1 MKSGARNAGKK
12 KKTGRAAAGRRKATA
27 PNLPRLSPIE
37 GISVERQAYQVLRL
51 ALMSG
56 AVQPGAGLTSR
67 SLSEA
72 LGVSPTPVR
81 EALKRLDADGA
92 VISRNKSAFFVY
104 DPDKIDFT
112 ELLEIRLRL
121 EGMAIRLAATKA
133 RKADLILLSKINNEY
148 QQILSG
154 SDPTSA
160 YSLQVNF
167 RFHFELYKLS
177 GSHLLVEMI
186 ETLWLRIGPT
196 LQRYMPAHDDKSI
209 SNFHNR
215 MLQAVANNDPDKA
228 EEALKDDLTT
238 AYMAIIP
245 QLHDRR
251 PDRI

>member
-1 MKSGARNAGKK
+1 MKSGGRIPSK
-12 KKTGRAAAGRRKATA
+12 KKTGRSAAGRRKANA
-27 PNLPRLSPIE
+27 PNLPRLSPLD

-56 AVQPGAGLTSR
+56 AIQPGAGLTSR

-92 VISRNKSAFFVY
+92 VVSRNKSAFFVY
-104 DPDKIDFT
+104 DPDKVDFS
-112 ELLEIRLRL
+112 ELLQIRLSL

-133 RKADLILLSKINNEY
+133 RKADLVLLSKINNEY
-148 QQILSG
+148 QQILLG
-154 SDPTSA
+154 SDPSSS

-177 GSHLLVEMI
+177 GSRTLVEMI

-209 SNFHNR
+209 STFHNR
-215 MLQAVANNDPDKA
+215 MLKAVANNDPDRA
-228 EEALKDDLTT
+228 EAALRDDLTT
-238 AYMAIIP
+238 AYAAIVP
-245 QLHDRR
+245 QLRDRQ
-251 PDRI
+251 PDRA

>member
-1 MKSGARNAGKK
+1 MKSGTRKTSK
-12 KKTGRAAAGRRKATA
+12 KKTGRSAAGRRKANA
-27 PNLPRLSPIE
+27 PTLPRLVPIE

-56 AVQPGAGLTSR
+56 AIQPGAGLTSR

-92 VISRNKSAFFVY
+92 VVSRNKSAFFVY
-104 DPDKIDFT
+104 DPDKVDFA
-112 ELLEIRLRL
+112 ELLEIRLNL
-121 EGMAIRLAATKA
+121 EGMAIRLAAMKA
-133 RKADLILLSKINNEY
+133 RKTDLVLLSKINNEY

-154 SDPTSA
+154 SDPSSS

-177 GSHLLVEMI
+177 GSRTLVEMI

-196 LQRYMPAHDDKSI
+196 LQRHMPPHGDMSI
-209 SNFHNR
+209 STFHNR
-215 MLQAVANNDPDKA
+215 MLQAVASNDP
-228 EEALKDDLTT
+228 EAADAALRDDLTS
-238 AYMAIIP
+238 AARDLIP
-245 QLHDRR
+245 QLRAR
-251 PDRI
+251 A